1 MQTSTRNPAKPHE
14 PDDSRTLPASGV
26 AAPVSPRA
34 AALLHLVDDLRAALV
49 GGDPEAALV
58 LHETIGVLLRPAAPV
73 APSAEVVDLYAERKR
88 RAGG

>member
-1 MQTSTRNPAKPHE
+1 
-14 PDDSRTLPASGV
+14 
-26 AAPVSPRA
+26 
-34 AALLHLVDDLRAALV
+34 LLHLVDDLRAALV